1 MRTEKI
7 TAKALKYVDDDRY
20 KLALLVAKR
29 AEQLANGAEPL
40 INTADANSKLTD
52 IALYEVSE
60 GKVSINSFIDKED

>member
-40 INTADANSKLTD
+40 VKVEKANSKFTD
-52 IALYEVSE
+52 IALLEVAE
-60 GKVSINSFIDKED
+60 GKVSIESFVDEEE